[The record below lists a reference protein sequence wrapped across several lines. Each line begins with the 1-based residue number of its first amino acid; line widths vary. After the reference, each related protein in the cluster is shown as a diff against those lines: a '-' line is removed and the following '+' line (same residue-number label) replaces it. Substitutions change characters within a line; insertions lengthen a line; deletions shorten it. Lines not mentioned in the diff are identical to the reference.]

1 MLMSEILN
9 EGAIP
14 VAGRTG
20 NKVVR
25 KYRCTTGSRK
35 GRVVAKPGT
44 CNAPRNVKK
53 SVQLK
58 TTKRRQGS
66 AMKVKINRTKRA
78 GAASSRLKKANVG
91 RRHKERKPNKAK
103 RI

>member
-1 MLMSEILN
+1 MLIRELL

-14 VAGRTG
+14 IAAKSG

-35 GRVVAKPGT
+35 GRIVAKPST
-44 CNAPRNVKK
+44 CNAPKNIGSSVELKK
-53 SVQLK
+53 
-58 TTKRRQGS
+58 TKRKQGS
-66 AMKVKINRTKRA
+66 NMKVKTKRA
-78 GAASSRLKKANVG
+78 KRAKPASLRLKNVNVG
-91 RRHKERKPNKAK
+91 RRHKERKPGKGK

>member
-1 MLMSEILN
+1 MFLRELF

-20 NKVVR
+20 NKLVR

-35 GRVVAKPGT
+35 GRTVAKPST
-44 CNAPRNVKK
+44 CNAPRNIGK
-53 SVQLK
+53 SVSLK
-58 TTKRRQGS
+58 HTKRKQGS
-66 AMKVKINRTKRA
+66 KLKVKTARTRRA
-78 GAASSRLKKANVG
+78 RPGSLRLKNVNVG
-91 RRHKERKPNKAK
+91 RRHKERKPGKSK

>member
-1 MLMSEILN
+1 MLLRELF

-14 VAGRTG
+14 IAAKSG

-35 GRVVAKPGT
+35 GRIVAKPST
-44 CNAPRNVKK
+44 CNAPKNIGSQVSLKK
-53 SVQLK
+53 A
-58 TTKRRQGS
+58 KRRKGS
-66 AMKVKINRTKRA
+66 TMKVKAQRSKRA
-78 GAASSRLKKANVG
+78 KPASMRLKNVNVG
-91 RRHKERKPNKAK
+91 RRHKERKPGKGK

>member
-14 VAGRTG
+14 VAGRSG

-25 KYRCTTGSRK
+25 RYRCTTGSRK
-35 GRVVAKPGT
+35 GRTVAKPST
-44 CNAPRNVKK
+44 CNAPRNVGKGVELKK
-53 SVQLK
+53 
-58 TTKRRQGS
+58 TKRKQGS
-66 AMKVKINRTKRA
+66 TVQKKINRTKRA
-78 GAASSRLKKANVG
+78 GAASVRLKNVNVG
-91 RRHKERKPNKAK
+91 RRHKERKPGKGK